1 MMNETTVFKN
11 SQFGDLR
18 MIIHDG
24 EPWFVSKDVCLAL
37 SIKNHKDAIRKLDD
51 DEKTGVVL
59 TDPHGRNQV
68 TNCVSESGL
77 YSLVLSSRK
86 PEAHAFKRWVTHEV
100 LPAIRRTGAYVA
112 PSLAEQIVSDPD
124 TLYLIVEQL
133 RQERTARL
141 TAEENVRDVK
151 EKLRATQERLDALR
165 PQPVFIFDGDPDS
178 QYCCSVGNLAKQ
190 FHIPRQ
196 KMFAWLREHGYIQ
209 KNSPL
214 PTPGA
219 IESGRF
225 MIMEKRSGSTRY
237 YVSAV
242 TLAGQ
247 LYFST
252 IFE

>member
-1 MMNETTVFKN
+1 MNAIKTFQNE
-11 SQFGDLR
+11 QFGSIRTIMQND
-18 MIIHDG
+18 
-24 EPWFVSKDVCLAL
+24 EPWFVASDVCKAL
-37 SIKNHKDAIRKLDD
+37 QIGNSRQALTRLDA
-51 DEKTGVVL
+51 DEKGVTL
-59 TDPHGRNQV
+59 NDTLGGKQ
-68 TNCVSESGL
+68 TISIISESGL
-77 YSLVLSSRK
+77 YALVLSSRK

-100 LPAIRRTGAYVA
+100 LPAIRRTGAYVT
-112 PSLAEQIVSDPD
+112 PSLAEQIISDPD

-133 RQERTARL
+133 RQERSARL
-141 TAEENVRDVK
+141 TAEANARDAK
-151 EKLRATQERLDALR
+151 EKLRTTQERLDALR

-178 QYCCSVGNLAKQ
+178 KYCCSVGELSRQ
-190 FHIPRQ
+190 LHIPRM
-196 KMFAWLREHGYIQ
+196 KMFAWLRKHGYIQ
-209 KNSPL
+209 RNSPL

-247 LYFST
+247 LYFSS